1 MSRSG
6 SSGITSTYPGV
17 PRFHRIDPEP
27 PPVAAREDPGV
38 VCDSRPPAC
47 CGWLHPGE
55 LMSRI
60 FITGSTDGLGLMA
73 AELLLKDG
81 HQVTLHARSQA
92 RAADARTRLPGA
104 DAVVIGDLSAIE
116 SMR

>member
-1 MSRSG
+1 
-6 SSGITSTYPGV
+6 
-17 PRFHRIDPEP
+17 
-27 PPVAAREDPGV
+27 
-38 VCDSRPPAC
+38 
-47 CGWLHPGE
+47 
-55 LMSRI
+55 MSRI

-104 DAVVIGDLSAIE
+104 DGGRHRRSVRHRRTCG
-116 SMR
+116 R